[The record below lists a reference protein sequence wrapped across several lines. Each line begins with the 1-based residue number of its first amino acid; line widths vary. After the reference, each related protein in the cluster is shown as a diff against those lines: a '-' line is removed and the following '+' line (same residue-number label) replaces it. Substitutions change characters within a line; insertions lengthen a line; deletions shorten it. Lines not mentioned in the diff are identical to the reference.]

1 MANASPPRSLKECS
15 AWLDTLERARS
26 VRTTGAW
33 PLASVLD
40 HLAQSIEMS
49 MDGFPQPKGAL
60 FQMTAGRAAF
70 AVFRA
75 RGKMSHGLA
84 EPIPGAPPLDIGSDW
99 KAEFDFLRQAFDKFG
114 GSKVRK
120 VFEPACGTGRLIF
133 RLASVIQILTLPA
146 CPKES
151 PGCRRH
157 RTILVSAI
165 WWKVRGLGMRAQ
177 IRAINKRAFAA
188 GTNEDICRTAI
199 RPGSRNS

>member
-1 MANASPPRSLKECS
+1 NASPPRSLKECS

-99 KAEFDFLRQAFDKFG
+99 KAAALRL
-114 GSKVRK
+114 R
-120 VFEPACGTGRLIF
+120 
-133 RLASVIQILTLPA
+133 
-146 CPKES
+146 
-151 PGCRRH
+151 
-157 RTILVSAI
+157 SAI
-165 WWKVRGLGMRAQ
+165 ARFEAHKGALKPHFAYGELARADYELAHCMHIANHQ
-177 IRAINKRAFAA
+177 DEIALA
-188 GTNEDICRTAI
+188 
-199 RPGSRNS
+199 